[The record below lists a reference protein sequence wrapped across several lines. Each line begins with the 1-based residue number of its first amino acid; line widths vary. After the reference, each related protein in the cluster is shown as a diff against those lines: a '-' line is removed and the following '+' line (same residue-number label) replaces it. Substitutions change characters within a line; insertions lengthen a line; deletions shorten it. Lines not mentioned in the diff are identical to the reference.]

1 MALSLLLP
9 ATGET
14 AAMLR
19 ISNIGSDEKVT
30 RIRLD
35 GTLSG
40 PWVEEL
46 GRMCEPALVGERA
59 LTIDCA
65 GLFFADSEGAALM
78 RSLRDRDV
86 ALVNCSPFLKLQLK
100 EAAV

>member
-1 MALSLLLP
+1 MARGLLLP
-9 ATGET
+9 VAGGT

-46 GRMCEPALVGERA
+46 RRMCETDLAGERA
-59 LTIDCA
+59 LAIDCG
-65 GLFFADSEGAALM
+65 GLFFADGEGAALM
-78 RSLRDRDV
+78 RSLCDRDV
-86 ALVNCSPFLKLQLK
+86 ALMNCSPFLKLQLE
-100 EAAV
+100 EAAG